1 MQCHSKRSLLLLLA
15 LGLLSSHAQADVLSF
30 RIGPKA
36 DVVGGTGDVYKRF
49 ENRLGAGLEVG
60 FEVLFIDLYADFMAM
75 GDQQY
80 FATVNL
86 GFDVSTGDDIRFN
99 VGLHT
104 GPMFYIFQ
112 KEEAE
117 PLVVPADV
125 RRQLEQAGINVDDAV
140 NSYNRAA
147 EDEAELGRL
156 AFGWNLARL
165 RTEVEFKL
173 APVLFFGF
181 QGSVGYHYLIS
192 GEEVAAGAKN
202 QAVEDVARE
211 YGIQPTEKEL
221 LRDTV
226 GAKPVD
232 VEKLNG
238 VNFNA
243 GAYFRIEL

>member
-1 MQCHSKRSLLLLLA
+1 MQRRRQLQFFVLVA
-15 LGLLSSHAQADVLSF
+15 LGLLSAHAQADILSF

-36 DVVGGTGDVYKRF
+36 DVVGGTGDVYQRF
-49 ENRLGAGLEVG
+49 ENRLGAGLELG
-60 FEVLFIDLYADFMAM
+60 FEVLYIDVYADFMAM

-80 FATVNL
+80 FGTVNL
-86 GFDVSTGDDIRFN
+86 GFDVSVGDDVRFN
-99 VGLHT
+99 AGLHT

-117 PLVVPADV
+117 PLVVPTEV
-125 RRQLEQAGINVDDAV
+125 RRQLEQAGINVDNAV
-140 NSYNRAA
+140 ASYNRAA

-173 APVLFFGF
+173 APVAWFGF

-211 YGIQPTEKEL
+211 YGIQPREKEL

-232 VEKLNG
+232 VDQLNG

>member
-1 MQCHSKRSLLLLLA
+1 
-15 LGLLSSHAQADVLSF
+15 
-30 RIGPKA
+30 
-36 DVVGGTGDVYKRF
+36 
-49 ENRLGAGLEVG
+49 
-60 FEVLFIDLYADFMAM
+60 M

-80 FATVNL
+80 FGTVNL
-86 GFDVSTGDDIRFN
+86 GFDVSVGDDIRLN

-117 PLVVPADV
+117 PLVVPSGVAQQLRDAGVDV
-125 RRQLEQAGINVDDAV
+125 DEVVDF
-140 NSYNRAA
+140 YNQSA
-147 EDEAELGRL
+147 EEEAELGRL
-156 AFGWNLARL
+156 ALGWNLARL

-173 APVLFFGF
+173 APVLWFGF

-192 GEEVAAGAKN
+192 GEDVAAGAKN
-202 QAVEDVARE
+202 QAVEDAARE
-211 YGIQPTEKEL
+211 YNIQTPEKEL

-232 VEKLNG
+232 VENLNG